1 MAFVARPVPRDRI
14 MTIDLTTTNVL
25 LGIMAA
31 VSLLE
36 AAAVVGALLGGFLV
50 FRRLMK
56 TIGDI
61 EQRQVAP
68 AATRVTAIL
77 DDIKDVTST
86 VRQETSR
93 VDGIIGSVFD
103 TVDRWRHNAAEGP
116 RTKAS

>member
-1 MAFVARPVPRDRI
+1 MI

-36 AAAVVGALLGGFLV
+36 AAAVVGALFGGFLV

-56 TIGDI
+56 VIADI
-61 EQRQVAP
+61 EERQVAP

-86 VRQETSR
+86 IRQETTR
-93 VDGIIGSVFD
+93 VDGIIGSIVD
-103 TVDRWRHNAAEGP
+103 TVGRCRQHATEHP
-116 RTKAS
+116 RSKAS